1 MFLAL
6 IEPGGY
12 LNFATPMPFADKSGP
27 PEQGILNQAG
37 HISRRPQAAVRGLSQ
52 PVWPMK
58 ISFCRA
64 RISPS
69 SIRLFAKREPPS
81 FPMRRG
87 KELLWSYRTLC
98 AIACSC
104 GSCYEPKTRCKV
116 SGLKLINGGGRAE
129 VVAAHIRPIDRRP
142 FRTSPTARPIAAR
155 TCQNFPVF
163 FAFSQDLQSD
173 LQFICSGYL
182 VPNSDQTQNI
192 ERTFTNCRQIAP
204 PCARPRRF
212 SPRASCRSAAPS
224 GDRATDRPA

>member
-27 PEQGILNQAG
+27 LEQGILNQAG

-116 SGLKLINGGGRAE
+116 SGLQLINGGGRPE
-129 VVAAHIRPIDRRP
+129 VVAAPIG
-142 FRTSPTARPIAAR
+142 PIATRHFATR
-155 TCQNFPVF
+155 PTSLPVADPTCQ
-163 FAFSQDLQSD
+163 Q
-173 LQFICSGYL
+173 YL
-182 VPNSDQTQNI
+182 VHY
-192 ERTFTNCRQIAP
+192 
-204 PCARPRRF
+204 
-212 SPRASCRSAAPS
+212 PS
-224 GDRATDRPA
+224 STKLQ